1 VTIDLTQ
8 LADQITLTPYQALGI
23 PLALIGAV
31 FLAIGAQFQ
40 HQGVAIVESKLVG
53 DKRAGLNFAQLRALL
68 ARPSWVLGTLM
79 LGLAV
84 VFQLASLVFAPL
96 IVVQPLG
103 AIALVIT
110 AVVNAR
116 VSKVPLDAVSIRAI
130 VACIGGVAL
139 FVTVA
144 AFVAKSRP
152 ITEVQLVIVLAILA
166 VVLTGWTVSF
176 GLFRARAS
184 SIYFIVGAGMLF
196 GFVVTLAKVVIDRI
210 KTLTLDEFRVSDAEW
225 LTILCVVAL
234 VAAGLLGLYFVQTAY
249 SSGPPDLVV
258 AGLTVVDPIVAVSIG
273 VIVLGEAADAPLW
286 SIFAFLIAGAIAI
299 WGVFSL
305 ARHHPQLRPGTQSVK
320 AQG

>member
-166 VVLTGWTVSF
+166 VVLTGWAVSF

-286 SIFAFLIAGAIAI
+286 SIFAFLFAGAIAI

>member
-286 SIFAFLIAGAIAI
+286 SIFAFLFAGAIAI

>member
-1 VTIDLTQ
+1 MTIDLIQ

-23 PLALIGAV
+23 PLALVGAV

-40 HQGVAIVESKLVG
+40 HQGVAIVESHLG
-53 DKRAGLNFAQLRALL
+53 DHQRAGLNLAQLRALF

-84 VFQLASLVFAPL
+84 VFQLASLIFAPL

-110 AVVNAR
+110 AIVNAR
-116 VSKVPLDAVSIRAI
+116 VSKIPLDAVSIRAI
-130 VACIGGVAL
+130 VACMVGIGL

-152 ITEVQLVIVLAILA
+152 ITEVQLITVLAILA
-166 VVLTGWTVSF
+166 VVLTGWALSF
-176 GLFRARAS
+176 GLFRKRVS
-184 SIYFIVGAGMLF
+184 PTYYIVGAGMLF

-210 KTLTLDEFRVSDAEW
+210 KTISLDSFRVSDAEW
-225 LTILCVVAL
+225 LTLLCVVGL

-258 AGLTVVDPIVAVSIG
+258 AGLTVIDPIVAVSIG
-273 VIVLGEAADAPLW
+273 VIVLGEAAGAPLW
-286 SIFAFLIAGAIAI
+286 SIFAFVIAAAIAI
-299 WGVFSL
+299 WGVLSL
-305 ARHHPQLRPGTQSVK
+305 ARHHPHLRPE
-320 AQG
+320 AQTVQVQA

>member
-1 VTIDLTQ
+1 MTIDLTQ